1 MLNSGNRYNEQFKS
15 DAIKLIKEGSRS
27 VYSVAKDLGITPQ
40 TLYNWLRKQK
50 NEQNLEKTR
59 IFELEAELKVA
70 KRRNAELEQS
80 VAILKKAT
88 AIFAT
93 SNIL

>member
-15 DAIKLIKEGSRS
+15 DAIRLVKECGKP
-27 VYSVAKDLGITPQ
+27 VCSVAKDLGINAQ
-40 TLYNWLRKQK
+40 TLFNWLRKDKSQ
-50 NEQNLEKTR
+50 QNLEKTR
-59 IFELEAELKVA
+59 ILELEAELKLE

-88 AIFAT
+88 VIFAT
-93 SNIL
+93 GNIL